1 MSVLSEQQ
9 AFGSY
14 TVQTFIKKGMYDE
27 TYIVAKPDG
36 NRFFLKL
43 FFPAEV
49 PEIAKNSEG
58 QIREIVLSQRLS
70 HPNVITHVENG
81 VQLVGGTEYPYYIT
95 PFVEGELL
103 EASLLWGKNLCSV
116 PQTLQLGYDL
126 LGALSHIHGAGLLH
140 CDITPR
146 NIIITSQQPEMHG
159 VLIDLGHLAEYPMQN
174 ITFLTED
181 LSPWYR
187 APETFYGHYGPESDI
202 FSTAAVLYTMLFGK
216 APWENEILPLE
227 EGDDA
232 KTVRSK
238 IHLARKKTA
247 LSFKGRD
254 DVPKWLQDVLRQAL
268 QTKQE
273 DRLNSADLFME
284 MLAKKGQVESS
295 EKKSEGG
302 GRREERSDSQDKGGG
317 GRDERGQVS
326 TTSEFKVATGKG
338 FADVAGMDD
347 LKTRLQQR
355 VLFVLKNK
363 EKAEKYKLTPP
374 NGMLLYGPPGCGKTF
389 FASKFAEESGFKFCL
404 VKASDLGS
412 IYIHGSQTM
421 IADLFKKAEANAPS
435 IICLDEFDAIAPR
448 RGTRG
453 MENTA
458 GEVNEILS
466 QLNECGKRGIF
477 VIGTT
482 NRPQLIDSA
491 VLRKG
496 RLDIIEYVPAPDKT
510 TRKKMFDLYLA
521 ERPCAD
527 IDTEQLSEKTE
538 NYVGSDIAYI
548 VNDAA
553 LISALR
559 DEPISQDT
567 MMNCIRN
574 TRPSLNAKLIEE
586 YQRMNKEFI
595 GEASK
600 TNPVGFNAILA
611 KDNKS

>member
-14 TVQTFIKKGMYDE
+14 IVQTFIKKGMYDE
-27 TYIVAKPDG
+27 TYIIAKTEGD
-36 NRFFLKL
+36 RYFLKL
-43 FFPAEV
+43 YL
-49 PEIAKNSEG
+49 PEEIPSQAKDSDGN
-58 QIREIVLSQRLS
+58 IREIVLSQRLA
-70 HPNVITHVENG
+70 HPNVISNIEAGIHTING
-81 VQLVGGTEYPYYIT
+81 NDYPYYIT

-103 EASLLWGKNLCSV
+103 EAFLLRGKPCSV
-116 PQTLQLGYDL
+116 KETIQLGYDL
-126 LGALSHIHGAGLLH
+126 LGALSNIHGAGLMH

-159 VLIDLGHLAEYPMQN
+159 VLIDLGHLSEHPLQN
-174 ITFLTED
+174 PTFLTSD

-187 APETFYGHYGPESDI
+187 APETFHGHYGPESDI
-202 FSTAAVLYTMLFGK
+202 FSVAAILYTMIYGK
-216 APWENEILPLE
+216 APWERDNLNS
-227 EGDDA
+227 DDDE

-238 IHLARKKTA
+238 VHIARKDT
-247 LSFKGRD
+247 LSFEGRD
-254 DVPKWLQDVLRQAL
+254 DVPKWLMNVLTHAL
-268 QTKQE
+268 QPKPE
-273 DRLNSADLFME
+273 NRLATPELFME
-284 MLAKKGQVESS
+284 MLAKEGQTDKPQEKGTTEGSS
-295 EKKSEGG
+295 KGSQEDGQEK
-302 GRREERSDSQDKGGG
+302 QDKSGH
-317 GRDERGQVS
+317 DERGQVS
-326 TTSEFKVATGKG
+326 TTSQFEVASGNG

-347 LKTRLQQR
+347 LKMRLQQR

-363 EKAEKYKLTPP
+363 KKAEAYKLTPP
-374 NGMLLYGPPGCGKTF
+374 NGMLLYGPPGCGKTY
-389 FASKFAEESGFKFCL
+389 FARKFAEESGFKFCM

-421 IADLFKKAEANAPS
+421 IADLFKKAASNAPA

-448 RGTRG
+448 RGTQG

-496 RLDIIEYVPAPDKT
+496 RLDILEYVPAPDKT
-510 TRKKMFDLYLA
+510 TRKLMFDLYLKD
-521 ERPCAD
+521 RPCGD
-527 IDTEQLSEKTE
+527 INTEQLSEKTE

-559 DEPISQDT
+559 DELITQDT
-567 MMNCIRN
+567 IMNCIRN
-574 TRPSLNAKLIEE
+574 TRPSLNAKMIEE
-586 YQRMNKEFI
+586 YKRMNKEFT
-595 GEASK
+595 GEVSK

-611 KDNKS
+611 KDKS

>member
-9 AFGSY
+9 AFGQY
-14 TVQTFIKKGMYDE
+14 IVQTFIKKGMYDE
-27 TYIVAKPDG
+27 TYIIAKPEG
-36 NRFFLKL
+36 ERFFLKL
-43 FFPAEV
+43 FIPS
-49 PEIAKNSEG
+49 EIPSEAKDADGN
-58 QIREIVLSQRLS
+58 IREIVLSKLLFEYA
-70 HPNVITHVENG
+70 HVVYNIG
-81 VQLVGGTEYPYYIT
+81 DGIQAIDGTDYPYYIA
-95 PFVEGELL
+95 PLFEGELL
-103 EASLLWGKNLCSV
+103 ETYLMRKSHCSV
-116 PQTLQLGYDL
+116 EETIQLGLDL
-126 LGALSHIHGAGLLH
+126 LVAIENIQAFNMMH

-159 VLIDLGHLAEYPMQN
+159 ELIDLGHLSEYPMEK
-174 ITFLTED
+174 ITFLTSD

-187 APETFYGHYGPESDI
+187 APETFHGHYGPESDI
-202 FSTAAVLYTMLFGK
+202 FSAAAVLYTMLYGK
-216 APWENEILPLE
+216 APWERDNLKAE
-227 EGDDA
+227 DDE

-238 IHLARKKTA
+238 VHIARKDT
-247 LSFKGRD
+247 LSFEGRD
-254 DVPKWLQDVLRQAL
+254 DVPKWLMNVLTHAL
-268 QTKQE
+268 QPKPE
-273 DRLNSADLFME
+273 NRISSAELFIK
-284 MLAKKGQVESS
+284 MLANEGQVDES
-295 EKKSEGG
+295 E
-302 GRREERSDSQDKGGG
+302 DKGTGENSGKPSSGEHHDGQTKGG
-317 GRDERGQVS
+317 HDERGQVS
-326 TTSEFKVATGKG
+326 TTSQFEVASGNG

-347 LKTRLQQR
+347 LKMRLQQR

-363 EKAEKYKLTPP
+363 KKAEAYKLTPP

-389 FASKFAEESGFKFCL
+389 FARKFAEESGFKFCM

-421 IADLFKKAEANAPS
+421 IADLFKKAASNAPA

-448 RGTRG
+448 RGTQG

-496 RLDIIEYVPAPDKT
+496 RLDILEYVPAPDKT
-510 TRKKMFDLYLA
+510 TRKLMFDLYLKD
-521 ERPCAD
+521 RPCGD
-527 IDTEQLSEKTE
+527 INTEQLSEKTE

-559 DEPISQDT
+559 DELITQDT
-567 MMNCIRN
+567 IMNCIRN
-574 TRPSLNAKLIEE
+574 TRPSLNAKMIEE
-586 YQRMNKEFI
+586 YKRMNKEFT
-595 GEASK
+595 GEVSK
-600 TNPVGFNAILA
+600 VNPVGFNAILA
-611 KDNKS
+611 KDKS

>member
-1 MSVLSEQQ
+1 MSVLKEQQ

-14 TVQTFIKKGMYDE
+14 SVMTFIKKGMYDE
-27 TYIVAKPDG
+27 TYIIANPEGK
-36 NRFFLKL
+36 RYFLKL
-43 FFPAEV
+43 YIPV
-49 PEIAKNSEG
+49 EIPSEAKDSDGN
-58 QIREIVLSQRLS
+58 IREIILSQRLE
-70 HPNVITHVENG
+70 HPNVLSNAEKG
-81 VQLVGGTEYPYYIT
+81 VQTIDSISYPYYIT

-103 EASLLWGKNLCSV
+103 ETLLLKGKPCTLK
-116 PQTLQLGYDL
+116 QTLQVAYDL
-126 LGALSHIHGAGLLH
+126 LGALSHIHSIGLMH

-146 NIIITSQQPEMHG
+146 NIIITSLEPEMHG
-159 VLIDLGHLAEYPMQN
+159 VLIDLGHLSEHPMEE
-174 ITFLTED
+174 ITFLTSD

-187 APETFYGHYGPESDI
+187 AQETFYGHYGPESDI
-202 FSTAAVLYTMLFGK
+202 FSAAAVLYTMLYGK
-216 APWENEILPLE
+216 APWETDDVNADDNE
-227 EGDDA
+227 

-238 IHLARKKTA
+238 VHFARKA
-247 LSFKGRD
+247 PLSFEGRD
-254 DVPKWLQDVLRQAL
+254 DVPEWLQSVLADAL
-268 QTKQE
+268 RIKQE
-273 DRLNSADLFME
+273 ERIATADLFLE
-284 MLAKKGQVESS
+284 MLAK
-295 EKKSEGG
+295 EGLA
-302 GRREERSDSQDKGGG
+302 DTPQDKGFREGSG
-317 GRDERGQVS
+317 KGSGERRDEQDKSGHDERGQVS
-326 TTSEFKVATGKG
+326 TTSQFEVAAGNG

-347 LKTRLQQR
+347 LKIRLQQR

-363 EKAEKYKLTPP
+363 KKAEAYKLTPP
-374 NGMLLYGPPGCGKTF
+374 NGMLLYGPPGCGKTY
-389 FASKFAEESGFKFCL
+389 FARKFAEESGFKFCM

-421 IADLFKKAEANAPS
+421 IADLFKKAESNAPA

-448 RGTRG
+448 RGTQG

-496 RLDIIEYVPAPDKT
+496 RLDIIEYVPAPDKA
-510 TRKKMFDLYLA
+510 TRKMMFDLYLKD
-521 ERPCAD
+521 RPCGD

-559 DEPISQDT
+559 DELISHET

-586 YQRMNKEFI
+586 YQRMDKEFT
-595 GEASK
+595 GEVSK

-611 KDNKS
+611 KDKS